1 MKPKYSLFIL
11 AGVLIAA
18 AYFTTPGNRLPIVA
32 PVVSPFPA
40 EKLCVL
46 IVEEQ
51 ADRGSLP
58 AKQIPIFTSPA
69 IRSFVKQKGGELRI
83 VDKDSDPSLDAKWVQ
98 DALKVERKELPAI
111 VIGGPHGGTSERLPN
126 DEESALELLKKY
138 GG

>member
-1 MKPKYSLFIL
+1 MTQTQK
-11 AGVLIAA
+11 LIALA
-18 AYFTTPGNRLPIVA
+18 ALVVALVVTWPGSSVIAP

-69 IRSFVKQKGGELRI
+69 IRSFVKQKGGEIRI

-98 DALKVERKELPAI
+98 DAMKVERKELPAI
-111 VIGGPHGGTSERLPN
+111 IIGGPHGGTSERLPN